1 MSHKYLRCYF
11 VIQHRRRYPSWYI
24 LPSFHFVNLKLDSPI
39 SPIINLALCALISI
53 VALPSCASCL
63 SSSMSFWKPGA
74 AQPSAGRPNA
84 KIDGLKGKSSKIDG
98 MQGKSCKSE
107 GVQGKSQQPAST
119 EPQEPPRKL
128 SKAVMGMNFMKQ
140 KEKQPV
146 AANVDLRPTSVQPST
161 RSGAIVC
168 VKDGFDVSSLLPG
181 RRSFNGCNKFVENF
195 YEQRLDDLKI
205 RKRSKPEKQDGNS
218 VSNEEMMKR
227 YENLVGLPRGPNQGK
242 RQAEKKR
249 SQGSQGSQGPPEKK
263 GAPDGKNK
271 KARR

>member
-1 MSHKYLRCYF
+1 
-11 VIQHRRRYPSWYI
+11 
-24 LPSFHFVNLKLDSPI
+24 
-39 SPIINLALCALISI
+39 
-53 VALPSCASCL
+53 
-63 SSSMSFWKPGA
+63 MSFWKPGA

-84 KIDGLKGKSSKIDG
+84 KIDGLQGKSSK
-98 MQGKSCKSE
+98 SN
-107 GVQGKSQQPAST
+107 GVQAKSQQPASA

-146 AANVDLRPTSVQPST
+146 AANVDLRPTSVQPPT

-168 VKDGFDVSSLLPG
+168 VKDGFDLSSLLPG

-249 SQGSQGSQGPPEKK
+249 PQGSQGPPEKK